1 MGRFNL
7 NYITE
12 QGGQLLRVFLQKLL
26 LYILFIEI
34 MLNTYNFYLLE
45 NYIAVILFNVNIEYI
60 NLNRLFLSTF

>member
-12 QGGQLLRVFLQKLL
+12 QGGQLLRFFLQKLL

-45 NYIAVILFNVNIEYI
+45 NYSSHIIQCQHRVY
-60 NLNRLFLSTF
+60 